1 MAKRSNKRERL
12 IDAAIQ
18 LFYQQ
23 GFHQTTIADIAKL
36 SDVPLGNVYYYFKTK
51 DEICSAVIKARHAEV
66 KELISELDNLPT
78 SYEKIQGLIN
88 FYLSKAEQVSHYG
101 NIFSSLVQELSKHE
115 SSLANDAKEI
125 LTAIINWLDVQFK
138 DYLGTDN
145 SEFSFDS
152 AMQLFA
158 SIQGMQI
165 LTLSFQ
171 DPKVTERQ
179 TTLLTK
185 WLKSLKITADIQNAA
200 A

>member
-51 DEICSAVIKARHAEV
+51 DEICDAVIKARFSEV
-66 KELISELDNLPT
+66 KELINELNSL
-78 SYEKIQGLIN
+78 SSGFERIQGLIN

-115 SSLANDAKEI
+115 SPLANDAKSI
-125 LTAIINWLDVQFK
+125 LTAIVEWLDVQFA

-145 SEFSFDS
+145 KELTYDS

-158 SIQGMQI
+158 NIQGMQI
-165 LTLSFQ
+165 LTLAFQ
-171 DPKVTERQ
+171 DPKITEKQ
-179 TTLLTK
+179 ASLLTK
-185 WLKSLKITADIQNAA
+185 WLKSLKITADIQHAA

>member
-51 DEICSAVIKARHAEV
+51 DEICSAVIKARYTEV
-66 KELISELDNLPT
+66 KDLISELDNLPT
-78 SYEKIQGLIN
+78 SFERIQGLIN

-115 SSLANDAKEI
+115 STLANDAKEI
-125 LTAIINWLDVQFK
+125 LNAMINWLDVQFK

-145 SEFSFDS
+145 SELSSDS

-158 SIQGMQI
+158 NIQGMQI

-179 TTLLTK
+179 ASLLTK
-185 WLKSLKITADIQNAA
+185 WLKSLKITADIQGAA

>member
-51 DEICSAVIKARHAEV
+51 DEICSAVIKARHTEV

-78 SYEKIQGLIN
+78 SLERIQGLIN

-115 SSLANDAKEI
+115 STLANDAKEI

>member
-51 DEICSAVIKARHAEV
+51 DEICSAVIKARHTEV

-78 SYEKIQGLIN
+78 SLERIQGLIN

-115 SSLANDAKEI
+115 STLANDAKEI

-145 SEFSFDS
+145 TELSYDS

-179 TTLLTK
+179 ASLLTK
-185 WLKSLKITADIQNAA
+185 WLKSLKITADIQGAA

>member
-51 DEICSAVIKARHAEV
+51 DEICSAVIKARHTEV

-78 SYEKIQGLIN
+78 SLERIQGLIN

-115 SSLANDAKEI
+115 STLANDAKEI

-145 SEFSFDS
+145 TELSYDS

-179 TTLLTK
+179 ASLLTK